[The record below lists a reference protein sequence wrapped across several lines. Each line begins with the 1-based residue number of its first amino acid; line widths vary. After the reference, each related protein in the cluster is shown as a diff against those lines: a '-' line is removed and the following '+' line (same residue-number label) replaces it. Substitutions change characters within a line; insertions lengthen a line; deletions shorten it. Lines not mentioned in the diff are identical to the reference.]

1 MVFVI
6 TLLKNPVD
14 NVSWIHIERYFND
27 VTYDKIYDIT
37 EETREKQPL
46 KQWSEGGFNFHMWT
60 SQYRN
65 VSFMYCWH

>member
-46 KQWSEGGFNFHMWT
+46 KQ
-60 SQYRN
+60 
-65 VSFMYCWH
+65 